1 MIDKKSYIQILLL
14 VLILLI
20 ITFVYIDY
28 FKSSK
33 ENLSKNKKND
43 TDKELV
49 KSSDDLISDMSYFSV
64 DNKGNRYEIFS
75 EYGIL
80 NPDKSNLI
88 FMEQV
93 NAVVY
98 LSNGERVLISSDKAK
113 YNDDNNDTT
122 FSGSVKMIY
131 GEHVVNS
138 EHLDLFFNN
147 QSASLYDNVEYK
159 SNLSKLNA
167 DKILI
172 DFLNK
177 NTKIQMNNEKNNI
190 LVRSLISSGNN

>member
-1 MIDKKSYIQILLL
+1 MDKRSYIQILLL

-33 ENLSKNKKND
+33 ENLSDNKKGD
-43 TDKELV
+43 SDKELA
-49 KSSDDLISDMSYFSV
+49 KGTDDLISDMSYFSV

-88 FMEQV
+88 FMEKV
-93 NAVVY
+93 NAIVY

-138 EHLDLFFNN
+138 EYLDLFFKK

-159 SNLSKLNA
+159 SNLSKLSA
-167 DKILI
+167 DRILI

-177 NTKIQMNNEKNNI
+177 NTKIQMNDEKNNI

>member
-33 ENLSKNKKND
+33 ENLSKNKKNN
-43 TDKELV
+43 TNKELV

-131 GEHVVNS
+131 GEHEVNS

-159 SNLSKLNA
+159 SNLSELNA

-177 NTKIQMNNEKNNI
+177 NTKIQMNDEKNNI